1 MPAHSNAHDELDPVS
16 REFYR
21 RVMRLLNDAKVRY
34 LVGGAYA
41 LGRYTGIQRDT
52 KDFDIFIKR
61 ADYDEVMA
69 LLACNECTT
78 ELTFPHWLGKA
89 ICGDRY
95 VDVIFSS
102 GNGVATVDEEWFDH
116 ALEGTVLDQPV
127 LLNPAEE
134 MIWSKAFI
142 QERERFD
149 GADIL
154 HLIRARGPALDWP
167 RLLRRFGPHWRVLL
181 NHLVMYGFVYPS
193 DRQQVPNWVLE
204 DLVAR
209 LTREMNEPPSVER
222 ICYGTLISRA
232 QYLIDIE
239 NWGYEDARL
248 VPPAVMTGAQVDRWT
263 AAIEESPS

>member
-1 MPAHSNAHDELDPVS
+1 MPAPHKAHDELDPVS

-21 RVMRLLNDAKVRY
+21 RVIRLLNDAGVRY

-61 ADYDEVMA
+61 ADYDTVMA
-69 LLACNECTT
+69 LLGGAQCRT

-89 ICGDRY
+89 VCGDLY

-102 GNGVATVDEEWFDH
+102 GNGIATVDEEWFDH
-116 ALEGTVLDQPV
+116 ALQGIVLGLPV

-154 HLIRARGPALDWP
+154 HLIRARGPELDWP

-181 NHLVMYGFVYPS
+181 THLLTFGFVYPS
-193 DRQQVPNWVLE
+193 DRDQVPNWVME
-204 DLVAR
+204 DLLAR
-209 LTREMNEPPSVER
+209 LAHEMAEPAATDRV
-222 ICYGTLISRA
+222 CQGTLLSRA

-239 NWGYEDARL
+239 LWGYRDARL
-248 VPPAVMTGAQVDRWT
+248 VPPAVMTDAQVDRWT
-263 AAIEESPS
+263 AAIEDGPT

>member
-21 RVMRLLNDAKVRY
+21 RVMRCLNDAQLPY

-52 KDFDIFIKR
+52 KDFDIFVRR
-61 ADYDEVMA
+61 ADYDRAMQ
-69 LLACNECTT
+69 LLESNCSCST

-116 ALEGTVLDQPV
+116 SLDGVVLGEPV
-127 LLNPAEE
+127 RLNPAEE

-154 HLIRARGPALDWP
+154 HLIRARGQALDWP

-181 NHLVMYGFVYPS
+181 IHLVMYGFVYPS
-193 DRQQVPNWVLE
+193 DREQVPAWVMEEML
-204 DLVAR
+204 AR
-209 LTREMNEPPSVER
+209 LTRELHEPPPAER
-222 ICYGTLISRA
+222 TCYGTLISRA

-239 NWGYEDARL
+239 KWGYSDARL
-248 VPPAVMTGAQVDRWT
+248 VPPAVMTNAQVDRWT
-263 AAIEESPS
+263 AAIEEQN